1 MNIPNFERYMR
12 AFIPIAYGFEPC
24 TDANAGQVTYVN
36 QGQSALFANDYEHA
50 DHSRVRFICD
60 VSSKEWR
67 IAQPIEKDTA
77 GFGPGEYDKEVRE
90 GRVNH
95 DNYYIFETAT
105 NAWRVATPQE
115 ADGFTDLVEVYANL
129 KSDEKAVFIIRHS
142 ERTDDTGPN
151 GHLTSNGKT
160 YARNLGT
167 RLATIAKEDFY
178 YGYSGYTRTQE
189 TCEEIAIGKGQTGY
203 TLNILPYMDGAWYI
217 KDEATANNYINAE
230 GGWVVFS
237 KYGFTGAYPDAFYDL
252 ETRSEELLKNNI
264 LANLPAMKRVS
275 VMCTHDY
282 LVVPLLAYTTNGHAN
297 VRYYEKWRWVNYL
310 SGVAMIISAD
320 GSVRYVPVK
329 GLESGTM

>member
-1 MNIPNFERYMR
+1 M
-12 AFIPIAYGFEPC
+12 
-24 TDANAGQVTYVN
+24 
-36 QGQSALFANDYEHA
+36 
-50 DHSRVRFICD
+50 
-60 VSSKEWR
+60 
-67 IAQPIEKDTA
+67 
-77 GFGPGEYDKEVRE
+77 
-90 GRVNH
+90 NH

-105 NAWRVATPQE
+105 NAWRIATPQE

-129 KSDEKAVFIIRHS
+129 KPNEKAIFIIRHS
-142 ERTDDTGPN
+142 ERTDDTGAK

-160 YARNLGT
+160 YARDLGK
-167 RLATIAKEDFY
+167 RLAAVAKEDFY

-203 TLNILPYMDGAWYI
+203 TLNVLPYMDGAWYI
-217 KDEATANNYINAE
+217 KDETIADNYINAE

-237 KYGFTGAYPDAFYDL
+237 KYGFTGAYEDAFYDL
-252 ETRSEELLKNNI
+252 ETRSEELLKKNI
-264 LANLPAMKRVS
+264 LASLPAMKRVS